1 MHRNPQAE
9 KTEQKKTELLI
20 WNSAFLFD
28 RRVDCQAYDT
38 SL

>member
-20 WNSAFLFD
+20 WNSAFLLID
-28 RRVDCQAYDT
+28 E
-38 SL
+38 